1 MECLFLDFC
10 VLGFRLSGSR
20 QEENVKQTDYE
31 LYDVVKEKKQS
42 CIVIDSDITLL
53 FFSVQYFAKYLEIF
67 WTSV

>member
-1 MECLFLDFC
+1 M
-10 VLGFRLSGSR
+10 GFRLSGSR